1 MIFYH
6 HISPILVSLGSL
18 QIRWYGLMFA
28 SGILLSYFF
37 IASIFK
43 KEKLQI
49 ADLDSI
55 AVYLFVGLVVGARL
69 GHIIFYNID
78 YFLQHPL
85 EILAIW
91 KGGLASHGAAI
102 GLFIAYWLW
111 CKRHKMP
118 FSKHVDAIAMGIPIA
133 AMFVRF
139 GNFFNSEIVGIP
151 TSGSWGVIFQQLG
164 EDFPRHPSQL
174 YEAALNIFILI
185 LFVWIYKKK
194 QAKAAAISQQW
205 PTYKPYFFLALYL
218 ILYFGG
224 RFILEYFKDLHTL
237 PESFPLS
244 MGQVLSI
251 LPVLIGFGLLWKGRK
266 QTEKQV
272 S

>member
-1 MIFYH
+1 MI
-6 HISPILVSLGSL
+6 SLGPV

-28 SGILLSYFF
+28 SGILLSYLF

-43 KEKLQI
+43 KQKLEMKN
-49 ADLDSI
+49 LDSI
-55 AVYLFVGLVVGARL
+55 AVYLFIGLVIGARL
-69 GHIIFYNID
+69 GEVIFYTPG

-85 EILAIW
+85 EIFAIW
-91 KGGLASHGAAI
+91 QGGLSSHGAAL

-111 CKRHKMP
+111 CRRHKMP
-118 FSKHVDAIAMGIPIA
+118 FSKHVDAIAMGIPIT

-151 TSGSWGVIFQQLG
+151 TNGKWGVIFQQLG

-174 YEAALNIFILI
+174 YEAGLNLFILI
-185 LFVWIYKKK
+185 LFIWLYKKK
-194 QAKAAAISQQW
+194 TAQKEGTQPQ
-205 PTYKPYFFLALYL
+205 PYFFLAWYL

-224 RFILEYFKDLHTL
+224 RFILEYFKDLHSL
-237 PESFPLS
+237 PKEFPLS

-251 LPVLIGFGLLWKGRK
+251 LPVLIGFWLLWKSRK
-266 QTEKQV
+266 MAKMSSQYTH
-272 S
+272 